1 VESTPPRHLSILKS
15 AEFTAI
21 PWAVAT
27 VTDLLIGGWLID
39 HLIASGR
46 DETRVRKWVLVGG
59 MIFGLAVFGATL
71 TRNPI
76 WAIFWI
82 SIALGGLAA
91 SAPVGWS
98 IPSLIAPR
106 GSVGTI
112 GGIMNFVNNLMGAVA
127 PTVTGFIV
135 GATASFTNAFIAAG
149 AILLIGIFAYVVV
162 LAKIEPIP
170 DPS

>member
-1 VESTPPRHLSILKS
+1 
-15 AEFTAI
+15 
-21 PWAVAT
+21 
-27 VTDLLIGGWLID
+27 
-39 HLIASGR
+39 
-46 DETRVRKWVLVGG
+46 VRKWVLVGG

-71 TRNPI
+71 TRNPG

-98 IPSLIAPR
+98 IPSLIAPK

-127 PTVTGFIV
+127 PTVTGLIV

-149 AILLIGIFAYVVV
+149 AILLIGIFFYVVV
-162 LAKIEPIP
+162 LGKIEPIP
-170 DPS
+170 TPSCAARRSRSRRVTIAAPPSSRPRETAVAGRNPSTGGALPGAWRSCPD